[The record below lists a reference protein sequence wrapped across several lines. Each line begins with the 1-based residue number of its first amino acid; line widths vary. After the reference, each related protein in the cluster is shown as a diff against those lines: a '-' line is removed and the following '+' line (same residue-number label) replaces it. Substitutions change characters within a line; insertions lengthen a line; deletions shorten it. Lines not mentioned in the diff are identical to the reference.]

1 MLVLCIVDIGT
12 SNMGIKYRPG
22 EKQDCAKLAE
32 LINIASDGVVEYLF
46 HDLVPG
52 MTPVQVIAHN
62 HKNDNY
68 PHSYKS
74 VIVATDGDNV
84 AGMALSYPSS
94 YHKITDEMRNFFPL
108 ERIEHF
114 SSFYS
119 SRVENTWFLDALC
132 VVENHRRS
140 GIGEK
145 LISLT
150 KKKAV
155 ENGYNTLSLIAFAD
169 NVLAIPVYMHTGFK
183 IVQKVELRGNEF
195 IKHEDGCLLMKCK
208 INT

>member
-1 MLVLCIVDIGT
+1 ME
-12 SNMGIKYRPG
+12 IKYRAG
-22 EKQDCAKLAE
+22 EKQDCTKLAE

-62 HKNDNY
+62 LENDNY

-74 VIVATDGDNV
+74 AIAATDANDV
-84 AGMALSYPSS
+84 IGMALSYPSS
-94 YHKITDEMRNFFPL
+94 YHKITDEMKSFFPA

-114 SSFYS
+114 SSFYT
-119 SRVENTWFLDALC
+119 SRIENSWFLDALC
-132 VVENHRRS
+132 VIESHRRCR
-140 GIGEK
+140 IGEK

-155 ENGYNTLSLIAFAD
+155 DNGCNTLSLIVFAD
-169 NVLAIPVYMHTGFK
+169 NVLAIPVYEHTGFE
-183 IVQKVELRGNEF
+183 VAQKVELRGNEF
-195 IKHEDGCLLMKCK
+195 IKHEDGCLLMKCE
-208 INT
+208 ITT